1 MRTRGPGRLLFAVAV
16 GAVVVWSLAPFLWQ
30 VVTSIKPS
38 DELTRVP
45 PTYWPLH
52 PTLASYW
59 RIFQTRPFAV
69 YILNSFIVSVGTT
82 ALCTAL
88 GTLAAYAFARL
99 DLPGGRWAVRAI
111 LAMSLFPGTLLVVPL
126 YKMIQTVGL
135 LNNPLG
141 LILPYT
147 ALNLPFS
154 IWVLMTF
161 FKQIPSDIEEAAQV
175 DGFSRWGTLW
185 RIIFPLSAPAVATT
199 AILVF
204 IFSWNEFLLALTFM
218 SRDAARTVPV
228 GIAMLSGVTIYE
240 VPWDQIS
247 AAVVLTTLPVV
258 AMVLAFQRRI
268 IEGLTAGAVKG

>member
-1 MRTRGPGRLLFAVAV
+1 MKVHGDRILLA
-16 GAVVVWSLAPFLWQ
+16 GAIFVIVLWSLGPFLWQ
-30 VVTSIKPS
+30 VITSLKPPGEVVS
-38 DELTRVP
+38 VP
-45 PTYWPLH
+45 PTYWPSEISF
-52 PTLASYW
+52 ASYFN
-59 RIFQTRPFAV
+59 IFKTRPFAT
-69 YILNSFIVSVGTT
+69 YIRNSFIIAFGTT
-82 ALCTAL
+82 VLCTVT
-88 GTLAAYAFARL
+88 GTLAAYAFSRL
-99 DLPGGRWAVRAI
+99 HLPGGGWAVKAI
-111 LAMSLFPGTLLVVPL
+111 LFMALFPPTILIVPL
-126 YKMIQTVGL
+126 FKLVQTMGL

-161 FKQIPSDIEEAAQV
+161 FKQIPKDIEEAAQV

-185 RIIFPLSAPAVATT
+185 HIIFPLSAPAVATT

-218 SRDAARTVPV
+218 SRDTARTVPV
-228 GIAMLSGVTIYE
+228 GIAMLSGATAYE

-258 AMVLAFQRRI
+258 LMVLVFQRRI